1 MIYSEKQYKELE
13 EKYKKQLAQL
23 KKENEIKEK
32 ENRLLKQQNKQKDEI
47 IHDLD
52 RYNYRG
58 QCETIK
64 LEVKELKKKSTRL
77 RREIRNCENQ
87 SRKK

>member
-1 MIYSEKQYKELE
+1 MFYSEKQYKELE
-13 EKYKKQLAQL
+13 AKYNKL

-32 ENRLLKQQNKQKDEI
+32 EAKILKQQNKNKDEI

-58 QCETIK
+58 QCESLK
-64 LEVKELKKKSTRL
+64 LENEELKKNYRYTKKNSSL
-77 RREIRNCENQ
+77 RE
-87 SRKK
+87 SA

>member
-1 MIYSEKQYKELE
+1 M
-13 EKYKKQLAQL
+13 

-58 QCETIK
+58 QCETLK
-64 LEVKELKKKSTRL
+64 LEVKELKKKVQDLEEKLGIARISL
-77 RREIRNCENQ
+77 GKNSSNSC
-87 SRKK
+87 KP

>member
-32 ENRLLKQQNKQKDEI
+32 ENRLLKQQNKQKDRDKSATHAPRYPGTTRDI
-47 IHDLD
+47 I
-52 RYNYRG
+52 RRG
-58 QCETIK
+58 
-64 LEVKELKKKSTRL
+64 
-77 RREIRNCENQ
+77 
-87 SRKK
+87 